1 MSDQAA
7 EAVAVARGRYA
18 LYDNPD
24 GSVAIARTDGLCETC
39 AGCGCG
45 EQMPPISI
53 PAMVARQARLFA
65 EGKLKMP
72 GIAKAVTR
80 ARR

>member
-1 MSDQAA
+1 MTSPG
-7 EAVAVARGRYA
+7 EPEAVARGRYA
-18 LYDNPD
+18 LYANAD
-24 GSVAIARTDGLCETC
+24 GSVAIARTDGLCGTC

-53 PAMVARQARLFA
+53 PAVVAAQARRFA
-65 EGKLKMP
+65 EGKLKIP
-72 GIAKAVTR
+72 GALGKVAR